1 VTWNQ
6 SRSRS
11 KSTTLLVAAVLPLGA
26 PSCSWGRHPPS
37 PNPFPFV
44 VRTAAAESS
53 HPLPVGRRRLPV
65 LLRAAFFSSSSRPS
79 RPPRPRPRA
88 ASRGRAL
95 PPPPWQPPPAPR
107 ARSGPSRAG
116 SAPWPPHLGPGGPS
130 PPVRP
135 SAPHPSPVLLR
146 PAASSVVRAPSIV
159 HAPPPAVSSA
169 SRHRPPLQRGLQLV
183 AARVGEAGA
192 EETGERMV
200 PLFSSVHSAVLRPL
214 VSSVHL
220 HLSPPEIVIFCVCLL
235 LSAATSIHSLLL
247 LAAAYP

>member
-116 SAPWPPHLGPGGPS
+116 SVPWGAGSRPWRPVA
-130 PPVRP
+130 VRP
-135 SAPHPSPVLLR
+135 TAPRPSPV
-146 PAASSVVRAPSIV
+146 AC
-159 HAPPPAVSSA
+159 
-169 SRHRPPLQRGLQLV
+169 RPPLLTPPVCGGCSALRPPPVLQLAQEGGGCSVLLYHKYMLQSTSCLHRFV
-183 AARVGEAGA
+183 AAAIH
-192 EETGERMV
+192 M
-200 PLFSSVHSAVLRPL
+200 
-214 VSSVHL
+214 
-220 HLSPPEIVIFCVCLL
+220 LL
-235 LSAATSIHSLLL
+235 LSPFVLLL
-247 LAAAYP
+247 LSPLFRCYSVFEAHFQNFIP